1 MLTNTFFICPK
12 CSNVRKFRI
21 FTSNF
26 QVVEQS
32 PEMGIRVEESGV
44 MPNLRGYDNY
54 IECQI
59 CFKKLEY
66 DLAIDIG
73 KKYLQTAKNFINK
86 IGLTKFKYLLE
97 SAKKGD
103 GVRHNCYV

>member
-12 CSNVRKFRI
+12 CGNVEKFRV
-21 FTSNF
+21 FTSSV
-26 QVVEQS
+26 QVISQS
-32 PEMGIRVEESGV
+32 PELKMRVEESDV

-66 DLAIDIG
+66 DMAIDIG
-73 KKYLQTAKNFINK
+73 KNYIQKSIRLH
-86 IGLTKFKYLLE
+86 
-97 SAKKGD
+97 
-103 GVRHNCYV
+103 R

>member
-12 CSNVRKFRI
+12 CGNVEKFKV

-26 QVVEQS
+26 QVISQS
-32 PEMGIRVEESGV
+32 PELKSRIEESNV

-54 IECQI
+54 IECQM

-66 DLAIDIG
+66 DLAIGIG
-73 KKYLQTAKNFINK
+73 KKYLQKSMRLYK
-86 IGLTKFKYLLE
+86 
-97 SAKKGD
+97 
-103 GVRHNCYV
+103 

>member
-12 CSNVRKFRI
+12 CGNVEKFRV
-21 FTSNF
+21 FTSNV
-26 QVVEQS
+26 QVISQS
-32 PEMGIRVEESGV
+32 SELKIRIDESNV

-54 IECQI
+54 IECQM

-73 KKYLQTAKNFINK
+73 KKYLQKSMRLYK
-86 IGLTKFKYLLE
+86 
-97 SAKKGD
+97 
-103 GVRHNCYV
+103 

>member
-12 CSNVRKFRI
+12 CGNVEKFRV
-21 FTSNF
+21 FTSTV
-26 QVVEQS
+26 QVISQS
-32 PEMGIRVEESGV
+32 SELKMHIDESNV

-54 IECQI
+54 IECQM

-73 KKYLQTAKNFINK
+73 KKYLQKSMRLYK
-86 IGLTKFKYLLE
+86 
-97 SAKKGD
+97 
-103 GVRHNCYV
+103 

>member
-12 CSNVRKFRI
+12 CGNVEKFRV
-21 FTSNF
+21 FTSNV
-26 QVVEQS
+26 QVISQS
-32 PEMGIRVEESGV
+32 SELKTRIEESNV

-54 IECQI
+54 IECQM

-73 KKYLQTAKNFINK
+73 KNYLQKSIR
-86 IGLTKFKYLLE
+86 LHRL
-97 SAKKGD
+97 D
-103 GVRHNCYV
+103 

>member
-12 CSNVRKFRI
+12 CGNVEKFRI
-21 FTSNF
+21 FTSSV
-26 QVVEQS
+26 QVVSQS
-32 PEMGIRVEESGV
+32 SELKMRIEESNV

-73 KKYLQTAKNFINK
+73 KKYLQTAENFINK
-86 IGLTKFKYLLE
+86 IGLTKFKY
-97 SAKKGD
+97 
-103 GVRHNCYV
+103 

>member
-12 CSNVRKFRI
+12 CGNVEKFRV
-21 FTSNF
+21 FTSSVKF
-26 QVVEQS
+26 ISQS
-32 PEMGIRVEESGV
+32 SELKMRTEESNV

-54 IECQI
+54 IECQM

-73 KKYLQTAKNFINK
+73 KKYLQKSIRLYK
-86 IGLTKFKYLLE
+86 
-97 SAKKGD
+97 
-103 GVRHNCYV
+103 